1 MMNEKAFEKVE
12 RDLNLATGEVK
23 ITEGMINLDRFRIT
37 SESEIQPKEYT
48 MEFLGRPCFPRK
60 DLSVFAGVA
69 KTGKTFVTSM
79 LMAAA
84 TTSED
89 EPSVLALKRIRKEPL
104 KVMWYDTEQSL
115 ETTKEIMVKR
125 IAKMVGGTFPDTQFF
140 VFNVRAMTA
149 EERKK
154 MLGVAIE
161 SYRPDIVIVDGIAD
175 LLADINDGPKAIE
188 LISELLRLADK
199 NNCNITVNI
208 HLNRSGEK
216 SNLRG
221 WLGSMLLQKAF
232 EVFNCAKVFKT
243 DVLSVELFM
252 SRKVNESVIFYYK
265 INSQGLPESTG
276 EPDTQQR
283 DENGRFVSQETQKG
297 RSGLK
302 FNSDYQR
309 DDSDSDK
316 GWSWDLRRLFSDAM
330 QNSAMM
336 GYDDLKTRV
345 MKLGNIIRSSYYETV
360 FAMAEEQGFVKK
372 TQDRNLRVVVVMP
385 PAG

>member
-1 MMNEKAFEKVE
+1 MNEKAFEKVE

-23 ITEGMINLDRFRIT
+23 ITEEMINLDRFRIT

-140 VFNVRAMTA
+140 VFNVRAMTS
-149 EERKK
+149 EERNK

-252 SRKVNESVIFYYK
+252 SRKVNESVTFYYK
-265 INSQGLPESTG
+265 INSQGLPESTE
-276 EPDTQQR
+276 EPETQQR

-309 DDSDSDK
+309 ADSDSDK

>member
-1 MMNEKAFEKVE
+1 MNEKAFEKVE

-23 ITEGMINLDRFRIT
+23 ITEEMINLDRFRIT

-89 EPSVLALKRIRKEPL
+89 EPNVLALKRIRKEPL

-140 VFNVRAMTA
+140 VFNVRAMTS
-149 EERKK
+149 EERNK

-252 SRKVNESVIFYYK
+252 SRKVNESVTFYYK
-265 INSQGLPESTG
+265 INSQGLPESTE

>member
-1 MMNEKAFEKVE
+1 MNEKAFEKVE

-23 ITEGMINLDRFRIT
+23 ITGDLINLDRFRIT

-89 EPSVLALKRIRKEPL
+89 EPSVLALKRIRQEPL

-252 SRKVNESVIFYYK
+252 SRKVNESATFYYK
-265 INSQGLPESTG
+265 INNQGLPESTE

-283 DENGRFVSQETQKG
+283 DENGRFVSQEAQKG

>member
-1 MMNEKAFEKVE
+1 MNEKAFEKVE

-23 ITEGMINLDRFRIT
+23 ITEDLIKLDSFRIT

-84 TTSED
+84 TTSEED
-89 EPSVLALKRIRKEPL
+89 PNVLALKRIRKEPL

-252 SRKVNESVIFYYK
+252 SRKVNESVTFYYK
-265 INSQGLPESTG
+265 INNQGIPETTE

-283 DENGRFVSQETQKG
+283 DENGRFVGQETQKG

>member
-1 MMNEKAFEKVE
+1 MNEKAFEKVE

-23 ITEGMINLDRFRIT
+23 ITEEMINLDRFRIT

-252 SRKVNESVIFYYK
+252 SRKVNESVTFYYK
-265 INSQGLPESTG
+265 INNQGLPESTE

>member
-1 MMNEKAFEKVE
+1 MNEKAFEKVE

-23 ITEGMINLDRFRIT
+23 ITEDLIILDSFRIT

-252 SRKVNESVIFYYK
+252 SRKVNESVTFYYK
-265 INSQGLPESTG
+265 INSQGLPESTE

-283 DENGRFVSQETQKG
+283 DENGRFVSQEAQKG

>member
-1 MMNEKAFEKVE
+1 MNEKAFEKVE

-23 ITEGMINLDRFRIT
+23 ITEEMINLDRFRIT

-252 SRKVNESVIFYYK
+252 SRKVNESVTFYYK
-265 INSQGLPESTG
+265 INSQGLPESTE

-283 DENGRFVSQETQKG
+283 DENGRFVSLEAQKG

>member
-1 MMNEKAFEKVE
+1 MNEKAFEKVE

-23 ITEGMINLDRFRIT
+23 ITGDLINLDRFRIT

-252 SRKVNESVIFYYK
+252 SRKVNESATFYYK
-265 INSQGLPESTG
+265 INNQGLPESTE

-283 DENGRFVSQETQKG
+283 DENGRFVSQEAQKG

>member
-1 MMNEKAFEKVE
+1 MNEKAFEKVE

-23 ITEGMINLDRFRIT
+23 ITEEMINLDRFRIT

-89 EPSVLALKRIRKEPL
+89 DPSVLVLKRIRKEPL
-104 KVMWYDTEQSL
+104 KVMGYDTEQSL

-140 VFNVRAMTA
+140 VFNVRAMTF
-149 EERKK
+149 EERNK

-252 SRKVNESVIFYYK
+252 SRKVNESVTFYYK
-265 INSQGLPESTG
+265 INNQGIPESTG
-276 EPDTQQR
+276 EPETQQR
-283 DENGRFVSQETQKG
+283 DENGRFVGQEAQKG

>member
-1 MMNEKAFEKVE
+1 MNEKAFEKVE

-23 ITEGMINLDRFRIT
+23 ITEEMINLDRFRIT

-140 VFNVRAMTA
+140 VFNVRAMTF
-149 EERKK
+149 EERNK

-175 LLADINDGPKAIE
+175 LLPDINDGPEAIK

-199 NNCNITVNI
+199 NNCNITLNI

-252 SRKVNESVIFYYK
+252 SRKVNESVTFYYK
-265 INSQGLPESTG
+265 INNQGLPESTE

-283 DENGRFVSQETQKG
+283 DENGRFVSQEAQKG

>member
-1 MMNEKAFEKVE
+1 MNEKAFEKVE

-23 ITEGMINLDRFRIT
+23 ITEEMINLDRFRIT

-89 EPSVLALKRIRKEPL
+89 DPSVLVLKRIRKEPL

-125 IAKMVGGTFPDTQFF
+125 IAKMVGGSFPDTQFF

-149 EERKK
+149 EERNK

-252 SRKVNESVIFYYK
+252 SRKVNESVTFYYK
-265 INSQGLPESTG
+265 INNQGIPESTG
-276 EPDTQQR
+276 EPETQQR
-283 DENGRFVSQETQKG
+283 DENGRFVGQEAQKG

>member
-1 MMNEKAFEKVE
+1 MNEKAFEKVE

-23 ITEGMINLDRFRIT
+23 ITEEMINLDRFRIT

-89 EPSVLALKRIRKEPL
+89 ESSVLALKRIRKEPL

-140 VFNVRAMTA
+140 VFNVRAMTF

-161 SYRPDIVIVDGIAD
+161 SYQPDIVIVDGIAD
-175 LLADINDGPKAIE
+175 LLPDINDGPKAIE

-252 SRKVNESVIFYYK
+252 SRKVNESVTFYYK
-265 INSQGLPESTG
+265 INNQGLPESTE

-283 DENGRFVSQETQKG
+283 DENGRFVGQETQKG

>member
-1 MMNEKAFEKVE
+1 MNEKAFEKVE

-23 ITEGMINLDRFRIT
+23 ITEEMINLDRFRIT

-89 EPSVLALKRIRKEPL
+89 ESSVLALKRIRKEPL

-140 VFNVRAMTA
+140 VFNVRAMTS
-149 EERKK
+149 EERNK

-252 SRKVNESVIFYYK
+252 SRKVNESVTFYYK
-265 INSQGLPESTG
+265 INNQGMPESTE

-283 DENGRFVSQETQKG
+283 DENGRFVSQEAQKG

>member
-1 MMNEKAFEKVE
+1 MNEKAFEKVE

-23 ITEGMINLDRFRIT
+23 ITEEMINLDRFRIT

-84 TTSED
+84 TTGED
-89 EPSVLALKRIRKEPL
+89 EPSVLALKRIRQEPL

-199 NNCNITVNI
+199 NNCNITLNI

-252 SRKVNESVIFYYK
+252 SRKVNESVTFYYK
-265 INSQGLPESTG
+265 INNQGLPESTE

-283 DENGRFVSQETQKG
+283 DENGRFVSQEAQKG

>member
-1 MMNEKAFEKVE
+1 MNEKAFEKVE

-23 ITEGMINLDRFRIT
+23 ITEEMINLDRFRIT

-140 VFNVRAMTA
+140 VFNVRAMTS
-149 EERKK
+149 EERNK

-252 SRKVNESVIFYYK
+252 SRKVNESVTFYYK
-265 INSQGLPESTG
+265 INNQGLPESTE

-283 DENGRFVSQETQKG
+283 DENGRFVSQEAQKG

>member
-1 MMNEKAFEKVE
+1 MNEKAFEKVE

-23 ITEGMINLDRFRIT
+23 ITEEMINLDRFRIT

-252 SRKVNESVIFYYK
+252 SRKVNESVTFYYK
-265 INSQGLPESTG
+265 INSQGLPESTE

-283 DENGRFVSQETQKG
+283 DENGRFVGQEAQKG

>member
-1 MMNEKAFEKVE
+1 MNEKAFEKVE

-23 ITEGMINLDRFRIT
+23 ITEEMINLDRFRIT

-84 TTSED
+84 TTGED
-89 EPSVLALKRIRKEPL
+89 DPSVLALKRIRKESL

-140 VFNVRAMTA
+140 VFNVRAMTF

-175 LLADINDGPKAIE
+175 LLPDINDGPKAIE
-188 LISELLRLADK
+188 LISELLGLADA

-252 SRKVNESVIFYYK
+252 SRKVNESVTFYYK
-265 INSQGLPESTG
+265 INNQGLPESTE

-283 DENGRFVSQETQKG
+283 DENGRFVGKGNSPQEAGKG
-297 RSGLK
+297 FNPDYLMDDPGSDRGWCWNLK
-302 FNSDYQR
+302 KLFN
-309 DDSDSDK
+309 
-316 GWSWDLRRLFSDAM
+316 DAM
-330 QNSAMM
+330 ENRSMM
-336 GYDDLKTRV
+336 GFDNLMEQV
-345 MKLGNIIRSSYYETV
+345 MGLSNICQKQYYYNILSQ
-360 FAMAEEQGFVKK
+360 AEGQGIVKK
-372 TQDRNLRVVVVMP
+372 TQDRNRRIVVVHLP
-385 PAG
+385 EG

>member
-1 MMNEKAFEKVE
+1 MNEKAFEKVE

-23 ITEGMINLDRFRIT
+23 ITGDLINLDRFRIT

-89 EPSVLALKRIRKEPL
+89 EPNVLALKRIRKEPL

-252 SRKVNESVIFYYK
+252 SRKVNESATFYYK
-265 INSQGLPESTG
+265 INNQGLPESTE

-283 DENGRFVSQETQKG
+283 DENGRFVSQEAQKG

>member
-1 MMNEKAFEKVE
+1 MNEKAFEKVE

-23 ITEGMINLDRFRIT
+23 ITEEMINLDRFRIT

-140 VFNVRAMTA
+140 VFNVRAMTF

-161 SYRPDIVIVDGIAD
+161 SYQPDIVIVDGIAD

-199 NNCNITVNI
+199 NNCNITLNI

-252 SRKVNESVIFYYK
+252 SRKVNESVTFYYK
-265 INSQGLPESTG
+265 INNQGLPESTE

-283 DENGRFVSQETQKG
+283 DENGRFVGQEAQKG

>member
-1 MMNEKAFEKVE
+1 MNEKAFEKVE

-23 ITEGMINLDRFRIT
+23 ITDDLINLDRFRIT

-140 VFNVRAMTA
+140 VFNVRAMTS
-149 EERKK
+149 EERNK

-175 LLADINDGPKAIE
+175 LLPDINDGPEAIE

-199 NNCNITVNI
+199 HNCNITVNI
-208 HLNRSGEK
+208 HLHRSGEK

-252 SRKVNESVIFYYK
+252 SRKVNESVTFYYK
-265 INSQGLPESTG
+265 INNQGLPESTG

>member
-1 MMNEKAFEKVE
+1 MNEKAFEKVE

-23 ITEGMINLDRFRIT
+23 ITEEMINLDRFRIT

-89 EPSVLALKRIRKEPL
+89 ELSVLALKRIRQEPL

-161 SYRPDIVIVDGIAD
+161 SYQPDIVIVDGIAD

-252 SRKVNESVIFYYK
+252 SRKVNESVTFYYK
-265 INSQGLPESTG
+265 INNQGLPESTE

-283 DENGRFVSQETQKG
+283 DENGRFVSQEAQKG

>member
-1 MMNEKAFEKVE
+1 MNEKAFEKVE

-23 ITEGMINLDRFRIT
+23 ITEEMINLDRFRIT

-140 VFNVRAMTA
+140 VFNVRAMTS
-149 EERKK
+149 EERNK

-252 SRKVNESVIFYYK
+252 SRKVNESVTFYYK
-265 INSQGLPESTG
+265 INNQGIPETTE

>member
-1 MMNEKAFEKVE
+1 MNEKAFEKVE

-23 ITEGMINLDRFRIT
+23 ITEEMINLDRFRIT

-89 EPSVLALKRIRKEPL
+89 EPSVLALKRIRQEPL

-140 VFNVRAMTA
+140 VFNVRAMTS
-149 EERKK
+149 EERNK

-252 SRKVNESVIFYYK
+252 SRKVNESVTFYYK
-265 INSQGLPESTG
+265 INNQSLPESTG

-283 DENGRFVSQETQKG
+283 DENGRFVSQEAQKG

>member
-1 MMNEKAFEKVE
+1 MNEKAFEKVE

-23 ITEGMINLDRFRIT
+23 ITEEMINLDRFRIT

-149 EERKK
+149 EERNK

-243 DVLSVELFM
+243 DALSVELFM
-252 SRKVNESVIFYYK
+252 SRKVNESVTFYYK
-265 INSQGLPESTG
+265 INNQGLPESTE

-283 DENGRFVSQETQKG
+283 DENGRFVSQEAQKG

>member
-1 MMNEKAFEKVE
+1 MNEKAFEKVE

-23 ITEGMINLDRFRIT
+23 ITEEMINLDRFRIT

-89 EPSVLALKRIRKEPL
+89 ESSVLALKRVRKEPL

-252 SRKVNESVIFYYK
+252 SRKVNESVTFYYK
-265 INSQGLPESTG
+265 INNQGLPESTE

-283 DENGRFVSQETQKG
+283 DENGRFVSQEAQKG

-345 MKLGNIIRSSYYETV
+345 MKLGNIIRSSYYETI

>member
-1 MMNEKAFEKVE
+1 MNEKAFEKVE

-23 ITEGMINLDRFRIT
+23 ITEEMINLDRFRIT

-89 EPSVLALKRIRKEPL
+89 EPNVLALKRIRKEPL

-252 SRKVNESVIFYYK
+252 SRKVNESVTFYYK
-265 INSQGLPESTG
+265 INNQGLPESTE

-283 DENGRFVSQETQKG
+283 DENGRFVSQEAQKG

>member
-1 MMNEKAFEKVE
+1 MNEKAFEKVE

-23 ITEGMINLDRFRIT
+23 ITEEMINLDRFRIT

-140 VFNVRAMTA
+140 VFNVRAMTS
-149 EERKK
+149 EERNK

-252 SRKVNESVIFYYK
+252 SRKVNESVTFYYK
-265 INSQGLPESTG
+265 INNQGLPESTE

-283 DENGRFVSQETQKG
+283 DENGRFVSQEAQKG

-302 FNSDYQR
+302 FNSDYQL

>member
-1 MMNEKAFEKVE
+1 MNEKAFEKVE

-23 ITEGMINLDRFRIT
+23 ITEEMINLDRFRIT

-125 IAKMVGGTFPDTQFF
+125 IAKMVGGTFPDAKFF
-140 VFNVRAMTA
+140 VFNVRAMTF
-149 EERKK
+149 EERNK

-175 LLADINDGPKAIE
+175 LLPDINDGPEAIK

-199 NNCNITVNI
+199 NNCNITLNI

-252 SRKVNESVIFYYK
+252 SRKVNESVTFYYK
-265 INSQGLPESTG
+265 INNQGLPESTE

-283 DENGRFVSQETQKG
+283 DENGRFVSQEAQKG

>member
-1 MMNEKAFEKVE
+1 MNEKAFEKVE

-23 ITEGMINLDRFRIT
+23 ITEEMINLDRFRIT

-140 VFNVRAMTA
+140 VFNVRAMTF

-252 SRKVNESVIFYYK
+252 SRKVNESVTFYYK
-265 INSQGLPESTG
+265 INNQGLPESTE

-283 DENGRFVSQETQKG
+283 DENGRFVSQEAQKG

>member
-1 MMNEKAFEKVE
+1 MNEKAFEKVE

-23 ITEGMINLDRFRIT
+23 ITDDLIKLDSFRIT

-89 EPSVLALKRIRKEPL
+89 EPSVLALKRIRQEPL

-140 VFNVRAMTA
+140 VFNVRAMTF
-149 EERKK
+149 EE
-154 MLGVAIE
+154 
-161 SYRPDIVIVDGIAD
+161 
-175 LLADINDGPKAIE
+175 DGPKAIE

-252 SRKVNESVIFYYK
+252 SRKVNESVTFYYK
-265 INSQGLPESTG
+265 INNQGIPETTE

-283 DENGRFVSQETQKG
+283 DENGRFVSQEAQKG

>member
-1 MMNEKAFEKVE
+1 MNEKAFEKVE

-23 ITEGMINLDRFRIT
+23 ITEEMIKLDSFRIT

-89 EPSVLALKRIRKEPL
+89 EPSVLALKRIRQEPL

-252 SRKVNESVIFYYK
+252 SRKVNESVTFYYK
-265 INSQGLPESTG
+265 INSQGLPESTE

-283 DENGRFVSQETQKG
+283 DENGRFVGQEAQKG

>member
-1 MMNEKAFEKVE
+1 MNEKAFEKVE

-23 ITEGMINLDRFRIT
+23 ITEEMINLDRFRIT

-140 VFNVRAMTA
+140 VFNVRAMTF

-175 LLADINDGPKAIE
+175 LLSDINDGPKAIE

-252 SRKVNESVIFYYK
+252 SRKVNESVTFYYK
-265 INSQGLPESTG
+265 INNQGLPESTE

-283 DENGRFVSQETQKG
+283 DENGRFVSQEAQKG

>member
-1 MMNEKAFEKVE
+1 MNEKAFEKVE

-23 ITEGMINLDRFRIT
+23 ITEEMINLDRFRIT

-140 VFNVRAMTA
+140 VFNVRAMTF
-149 EERKK
+149 EERNK

-252 SRKVNESVIFYYK
+252 SRKVNESVTFYYK
-265 INSQGLPESTG
+265 INSQGLPESTE

-283 DENGRFVSQETQKG
+283 DENGRFVSQEAQKG

>member
-1 MMNEKAFEKVE
+1 MNEKAFEKVE

-23 ITEGMINLDRFRIT
+23 ITEEMINLDRFRIT

-140 VFNVRAMTA
+140 VFNVRAMTF
-149 EERKK
+149 EERNK

-199 NNCNITVNI
+199 NNCNITLNI

-252 SRKVNESVIFYYK
+252 SRKVNESVTFYYK
-265 INSQGLPESTG
+265 INNQGLPESTE

-283 DENGRFVSQETQKG
+283 DENGRFVSQEAQKG

>member
-1 MMNEKAFEKVE
+1 MNEKAFEKVE

-23 ITEGMINLDRFRIT
+23 ITEEMINLDRFRIT

-125 IAKMVGGTFPDTQFF
+125 IAKMVGGTFPDAQFF
-140 VFNVRAMTA
+140 VFNVRAMTF

-175 LLADINDGPKAIE
+175 LLPDINDGPEAIK

-199 NNCNITVNI
+199 NNCNITLNI

-252 SRKVNESVIFYYK
+252 SRKVNESVTFYYK
-265 INSQGLPESTG
+265 INSQGLPESTE

>member
-1 MMNEKAFEKVE
+1 MNEKAFEKVE

-23 ITEGMINLDRFRIT
+23 ITEEMINLDRFRIT

-252 SRKVNESVIFYYK
+252 SRKVNESVTFYYK
-265 INSQGLPESTG
+265 INNQGIPESTE

-283 DENGRFVSQETQKG
+283 DENGRFVSQEAQKG

-302 FNSDYQR
+302 FNTDYQR

>member
-1 MMNEKAFEKVE
+1 MNEKAFEKVE
-12 RDLNLATGEVK
+12 RDLNLATGEIK
-23 ITEGMINLDRFRIT
+23 ITEEMINLDRFRIT

-89 EPSVLALKRIRKEPL
+89 EPNVLALKRIRKEPL

-140 VFNVRAMTA
+140 VFNVRAMTS
-149 EERKK
+149 EERNK

-252 SRKVNESVIFYYK
+252 SRKVNESVTFYYK
-265 INSQGLPESTG
+265 INNQGLPESTEG
-276 EPDTQQR
+276 PDTQQR
-283 DENGRFVSQETQKG
+283 DENGRFVSQEAQKG

-302 FNSDYQR
+302 FNPDYQR

>member
-1 MMNEKAFEKVE
+1 MNEKAFEKVE

-23 ITEGMINLDRFRIT
+23 ITEEMINLDRFRIT

-84 TTSED
+84 TTSEED
-89 EPSVLALKRIRKEPL
+89 PNVLALKRIRKEPL

-252 SRKVNESVIFYYK
+252 SRKVNESVTFYYK
-265 INSQGLPESTG
+265 INSQGLPESTE

-283 DENGRFVSQETQKG
+283 DENGRFVGQEAQKG